1 MIVTLLDFIF
11 SIIAVLTLWHK
22 YSNTLN
28 KNIHLSSLPAQH
40 KTESIYEYL
49 IKFLKICT
57 HVTFLKKRIV

>member
-1 MIVTLLDFIF
+1 MTVTLLDFIF
-11 SIIAVLTLWHK
+11 STIVVLTLWHK

-28 KNIHLSSLPAQH
+28 KNIHLSSLPAQY
-40 KTESIYEYL
+40 KAESIHEHL